1 MEVGTM
7 NELTVTSSIQNHQF
21 DWQFYLSNFLRTQN
35 GKSYKTIKA
44 YEGGIKSF
52 LYYLEEKEIEKPL
65 PDDIHDYLGYLR
77 EQGKSVFTIGLY
89 MISLKLF
96 FAYLNKPYVTE
107 GTAPVQVYPDI
118 YAMAA
123 PKLQRPQ
130 RKVHVRDK
138 PTDEEVTAL
147 RKAVPKRGQ
156 QGVRDLLM
164 VDLALYCGLR
174 VNEIANVKAGDLVRD
189 GETFK
194 MFVLRKGKTRKNNFV
209 WVNPDLA
216 RRLAAYAEKYNLE
229 KYIFTDISHRGSKGH
244 LCSSTIS
251 TKIGRYMKKALIKRD
266 NITAHSLRH
275 YAGTEFYQATK
286 DLYATQQF
294 LGHSNSETTEIYM
307 HVEDNYQKMS
317 FSLAP
322 AS

>member
-1 MEVGTM
+1 M
-7 NELTVTSSIQNHQF
+7 NELTVTGSIQEHQI

-44 YEGGIKSF
+44 YEGGIKAF
-52 LYYLEEKEIEKPL
+52 LHYLEEKEIEKPL

-77 EQGKSVFTIGLY
+77 EQRKSVFTIGLY

-107 GTAPVQVYPDI
+107 GTACCPTVYPDI
-118 YAMAA
+118 YTIAD

-138 PTDEEVTAL
+138 PTDEEVVLL

-164 VDLALYCGLR
+164 IDLALYCGLR
-174 VNEIANVKAGDLVRD
+174 VNEIANVKIGDLVRD

-194 MFVLRKGKTRKNNFV
+194 LFVLRKGKTRKNNFV
-209 WVNPDLA
+209 WVDPKLGG
-216 RRLAAYAEKYNLE
+216 RLATYAQKYKLE
-229 KYIFTDISHRGSKGH
+229 GYIFTDISHRGSKGH

-251 TKIGRYMKKALIKRD
+251 TIIGRYMKKAQIKRD

-286 DLYATQQF
+286 DIYATQQF

-307 HVEDNYQKMS
+307 HVDDNYNKMS

>member
-52 LYYLEEKEIEKPL
+52 FYWMKGEGIDKPL

-77 EQGKSVFTIGLY
+77 EQRKSVFTIGLY

-96 FAYLNKPYVTE
+96 FAYLNQPYVTE

-118 YAMAA
+118 YSMAA

-130 RKVHVRDK
+130 RKVHYRDK
-138 PTDEEVTAL
+138 PTNEEIVTL
-147 RKAVPKRGQ
+147 RKVVSRHGQ

-164 VDLALYCGLR
+164 IDLALYCGLR

-194 MFVLRKGKTRKNNFV
+194 LFVLRKGKTRKNNFV
-209 WVNPDLA
+209 WVDPDLA
-216 RRLAAYAEKYNLE
+216 RRLAAYAEKYKLE

-244 LCSSTIS
+244 LCSSTVS
-251 TKIGRYMKKALIKRD
+251 DKINRYLKKAQIKRE
-266 NITAHSLRH
+266 NLTAHSLRH
-275 YAGTEFYQATK
+275 YAGTAFYQATK

-307 HVEDNYQKMS
+307 HVEDNYNKMS

-322 AS
+322 VS